1 MHAHVCP
8 TLCDP
13 TDCSLPG
20 SSVHGISQVRIL
32 EEAAISPS
40 RGSSWPRDQTHIYCI
55 GKQILLPLSHQGSI
69 KSRTA
74 YLILEASPG
83 MTDG

>member
-1 MHAHVCP
+1 MLSCVQLFVTPRTVA
-8 TLCDP
+8 
-13 TDCSLPG
+13 LPG

-32 EEAAISPS
+32 EQAAISSS
-40 RGSSWPRDQTHIYCI
+40 RGSSVPRNQTCISCI
-55 GKQILLPLSHQGSI
+55 GKQILLALGHQGSI

-74 YLILEASPG
+74 YIILEASPG